1 MKHDANWLGER
12 ILDLFFPPRCPYCGE
27 VIRIGTRVCPRCAD
41 IEPTPI
47 QRWIPMQDA
56 EPAPCIAAYPYRPP
70 IRDAMHRFKFEGE
83 PELAKFYGKILADV
97 VRQTEWQF
105 DVLTWVPM
113 SRWRQMRRGYNQSML
128 LAKVAAQFLR
138 RPARPLLEKHRLNR
152 RQHRLTVDA
161 RWKNVADVF
170 DARPEADGHAILLI
184 DDIVTTGA
192 TMQDCGRALL
202 QAGAKSI
209 CCAAVATPQ
218 PVDR

>member
-1 MKHDANWLGER
+1 M
-12 ILDLFFPPRCPYCGE
+12 
-27 VIRIGTRVCPRCAD
+27 
-41 IEPTPI
+41 
-47 QRWIPMQDA
+47 
-56 EPAPCIAAYPYRPP
+56 
-70 IRDAMHRFKFEGE
+70 
-83 PELAKFYGKILADV
+83 
-97 VRQTEWQF
+97 
-105 DVLTWVPM
+105 
-113 SRWRQMRRGYNQSML
+113 
-128 LAKVAAQFLR
+128 
-138 RPARPLLEKHRLNR
+138 LEKHRLNR